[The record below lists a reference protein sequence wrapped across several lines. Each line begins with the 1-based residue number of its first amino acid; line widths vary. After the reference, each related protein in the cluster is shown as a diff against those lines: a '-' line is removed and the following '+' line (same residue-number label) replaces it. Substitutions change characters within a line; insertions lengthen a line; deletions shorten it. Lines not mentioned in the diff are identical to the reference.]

1 MPDENARPPDD
12 RPLDDEDLSYGDD
25 PDDPNNPSHPDHDL
39 SESVPYA
46 PYEPPPKPW
55 YVRRVVLLI
64 VAAVTI
70 VALVLPYIRN
80 LFLFP

>member
-1 MPDENARPPDD
+1 MPDEDAPRPND
-12 RPLDDEDLSYGDD
+12 RPLDDEGLDNEDD
-25 PDDPNNPSHPDHDL
+25 VDDPNNPSHPDHDL
-39 SESVPYA
+39 SESVPAA

-55 YVRRVVLLI
+55 YVRRWVLLI